1 MLRTTFVGIM
11 ATASVLSPRRCR
23 CWAEEMCACGFSKAL
38 FNMHDNY
45 FICVWRKKN
54 TSPESVQFGAR
65 VDQRRL
71 HPCKY
76 PILVRRMLVTGC
88 WQCDVLHWCN
98 NIYALFVGTAPPLSS
113 FRCQFA
119 HEQYTTTLDAMRTPS
134 SNTPR
139 RSFGEA
145 VTTRSVAS
153 HTYTISITPTYLGNV
168 TTNFIT
174 SSNSTANDLPPPL
187 SPPPSNRRHF
197 FADSPFTL

>member
-1 MLRTTFVGIM
+1 METRNRPHNLVSWKYVSHHLFCNHILGGSSVLRTTFVGIM

-88 WQCDVLHWCN
+88 WQCDVLQWLN
-98 NIYALFVGTAPPLSS
+98 NLRTLVVGTAPPLSALS
-113 FRCQFA
+113 
-119 HEQYTTTLDAMRTPS
+119 MSVRT
-134 SNTPR
+134 
-139 RSFGEA
+139 
-145 VTTRSVAS
+145 
-153 HTYTISITPTYLGNV
+153 
-168 TTNFIT
+168 
-174 SSNSTANDLPPPL
+174 
-187 SPPPSNRRHF
+187 
-197 FADSPFTL
+197 